1 MSRFISVNN
10 LADILGTS
18 IATAQ
23 KWGESGV
30 YPYQTDENG
39 KKGFHMEELTNISS
53 IRQMLETHWDEEA
66 QVTPLRDFTSVELFA
81 GAGGL
86 A

>member
-18 IATAQ
+18 LATAQ

-30 YPYQTDENG
+30 FPYHTNEFG
-39 KKGFHMEELTNISS
+39 KKGFFMEDLLNVPSV
-53 IRQMLETHWDEEA
+53 RQMLET
-66 QVTPLRDFTSVELFA
+66 R
-81 GAGGL
+81 
-86 A
+86 